1 MNKYYSFISLSLSSD
16 PPTNTIKIN
25 NISSQKK
32 KKKDTTNWSVNILD
46 DQKMSCRRVN
56 AVFNAYYSK
65 KQFTETNLWNYRY
78 TLWKF
83 EIINRKEPLRYL
95 KPNTVYSEPH
105 ASYDSLLHS
114 TNTHDTSYENETTTF
129 RQKRKQ
135 ILLHLWILLKK
146 QVFIWKQIYVNAAK
160 CCTTWKTIIT
170 QRLLHF
176 INCITHYLAAS
187 KFHLNFWSAF
197 DQSEK
202 QHNHLKGWRLQ
213 QQGFL
218 TVKKINK

>member
-65 KQFTETNLWNYRY
+65 KQFNETNLWNSRY

-95 KPNTVYSEPH
+95 KPNIVYSEPH
-105 ASYDSLLHS
+105 ASYDSLFHS
-114 TNTHDTSYENETTTF
+114 TNTHDTSYKNETTTF

-146 QVFIWKQIYVNAAK
+146 QVFMWKQIYVNAAK
-160 CCTTWKTIIT
+160 CCTTWKTILI

-176 INCITHYLAAS
+176 INCITLS
-187 KFHLNFWSAF
+187 CCIKVLSQFLECFWSIR
-197 DQSEK
+197 K
-202 QHNHLKGWRLQ
+202 QHNHFKGWRLQ